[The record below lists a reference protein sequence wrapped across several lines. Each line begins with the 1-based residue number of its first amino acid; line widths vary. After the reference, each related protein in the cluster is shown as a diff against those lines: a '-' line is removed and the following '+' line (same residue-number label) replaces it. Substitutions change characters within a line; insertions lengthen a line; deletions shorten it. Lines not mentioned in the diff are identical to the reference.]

1 MKSEILVTGTIAAS
15 KPETG
20 AALTKILPDGADAQ
34 SLCWSAGL
42 AGERFLA
49 NAFAKW
55 RGALM
60 LAGNRNIGW
69 SLKDAKP
76 VGEEE

>member
-1 MKSEILVTGTIAAS
+1 MKSDTLVIGTIAAS
-15 KPETG
+15 KPEAG
-20 AALTKILPDGADAQ
+20 AALTKILPDGAWPRNIPLA
-34 SLCWSAGL
+34 AGL

-55 RGALM
+55 RRALM
-60 LAGNRNIGW
+60 LSGNRKIGW
-69 SLKDAKP
+69 SKDDAEP